1 LNNTTKMLR
10 VHCTVPETRT
20 TTTPHP
26 GWPTPTKGVRTVLV
40 ELDNVTAVIAS
51 GKRPVTFRTRKLSL
65 TAPMVLHRG
74 RCGRVGHRRT
84 TIDGVGPQGSDDTS
98 CRSRS
103 WGPTL
108 MSGPRWSG
116 RVG

>member
-1 LNNTTKMLR
+1 ADNLNNTTKMLR

-40 ELDNVTAVIAS
+40 EPDNVTAVIAS

-84 TIDGVGPQGSDDTS
+84 TIAKGPPGTIQAGLWHARISA
-98 CRSRS
+98 
-103 WGPTL
+103 G
-108 MSGPRWSG
+108 G
-116 RVG
+116 RGQCAPW